1 MSAYKISTVVG
12 CQRHVRISGS
22 PIPVSVCLIPSEYT
36 PGVTETRLDLQ
47 KQICLTISPPCPAP
61 FSSACPTPH

>member
-47 KQICLTISPPCPAP
+47 KQIC
-61 FSSACPTPH
+61 